1 MSLRNLKHMP
11 HVMAVM
17 TPFPYSIDIDEGLI
31 RATEMMELHN
41 IRHLPVMQHGELVS
55 VISDRDIK
63 MALDPRAGLPPV
75 GELKV
80 RNACVI
86 DAYIVN
92 TTDPLDGVLL
102 HMADAHIGSA
112 LVVKDERLA
121 GILTSTDAC
130 RFLGELLRAQF
141 PVHTGGGDDAA

>member
-1 MSLRNLKHMP
+1 MPLRNLKHMP

-17 TPFPYSIDIDEGLI
+17 TPFPYSIDIDESLA
-31 RATEMMELHN
+31 RATEMMQLHN
-41 IRHLPVMQHGELVS
+41 IRHLPVKQHGELVS
-55 VISDRDIK
+55 VVSDRDIK
-63 MALDPRAGLPPV
+63 MTLDPRVGFPP
-75 GELKV
+75 GEELKV

-86 DAYIVN
+86 DAYIVK
-92 TTDPLDGVLL
+92 TTDPLDRVLL
-102 HMADAHIGSA
+102 HMAEEHIGSA

-141 PVHTGGGDDAA
+141 PVYTGGGDDVA